1 MLCVAMLLGAIPAA
15 PELPHVPPLPKVER
29 YAMADADL
37 MAALD
42 PAHSA
47 AAP

>member
-1 MLCVAMLLGAIPAA
+1 MPLGAIPAA
-15 PELPHVPPLPKVER
+15 PGLSRVPPLPQGER
-29 YAMADADL
+29 YAMTDADL